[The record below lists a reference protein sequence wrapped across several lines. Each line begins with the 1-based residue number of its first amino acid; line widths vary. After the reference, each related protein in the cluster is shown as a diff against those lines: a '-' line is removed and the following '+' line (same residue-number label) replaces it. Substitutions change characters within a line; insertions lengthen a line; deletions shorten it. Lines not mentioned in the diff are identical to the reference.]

1 MRVRFLLQGGNV
13 RATIGLMMML
23 LLSTAAHG
31 QLVKCIG
38 KDGKVEYANQCP
50 PGSKEQATGI
60 RSGSA
65 PPSTP
70 SDGEQAQK
78 GKPEGQKDKPDAQ
91 KSLAERDAEF
101 RKRRIEMQEA
111 EAKNAKKTAEDEQ
124 RKRACDDARAYL
136 KNLEARNRVVKFD
149 PKTGE
154 RVYLE
159 EAQYASETAAA
170 QRSIEANCK

>member
-60 RSGSA
+60 KSGSA
-65 PPSTP
+65 SPSTP
-70 SDGEQAQK
+70 SDGEQA
-78 GKPEGQKDKPDAQ
+78 QKDKPDAQ